1 MGQSNDDTLQS
12 PVSVRSKFLRGVI
25 SLPSIKKVKDSDLQV
40 KLNQIVS
47 TVNFIKEKDLIDK
60 NDSAVLKHSMN

>member
-1 MGQSNDDTLQS
+1 LGQSNDDTLQS